1 MSEAKDSV
9 RMSDAPEER
18 EWLAWL
24 SHVKTCT
31 GDCRHHGRDC
41 ATAAELRK
49 ALREARALI
58 ERVTPR

>member
-9 RMSDAPEER
+9 RVSDAPEER

-24 SHVKTCT
+24 RHVKTCT
-31 GDCRHHGRDC
+31 GDCRFRGRDC
-41 ATAAELRK
+41 ATAGE
-49 ALREARALI
+49 LREALRRARVLI